1 MTTMTGTIRAAKLE
15 NSERLQRVLAL
26 LQDGQEHSTLDIIIG
41 AGVCAVSACIAELRA
56 GGHAITCR
64 RAGKARFLYRLET
77 GDDAQT

>member
-1 MTTMTGTIRAAKLE
+1 MTITGTIRAARIE

-41 AGVCAVSACIAELRA
+41 AGVCAVSACVAELRA

-64 RAGKARFLYRLET
+64 RTGKTKFLYKLER
-77 GDDAQT
+77 GNEREA